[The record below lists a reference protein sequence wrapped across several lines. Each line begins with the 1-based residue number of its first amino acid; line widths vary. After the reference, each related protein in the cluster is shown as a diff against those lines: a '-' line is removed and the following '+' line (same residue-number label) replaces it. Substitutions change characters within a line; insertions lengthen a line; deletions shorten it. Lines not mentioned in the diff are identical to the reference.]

1 MNNFLTL
8 VATTVVVAGILA
20 CAGCGTTGSV
30 LGSQQVI
37 ERSGDMPDWATAI
50 PDDDADMYFRGL
62 RSGAVRLD
70 DGLTDARMHAARQV
84 AESILTD
91 ANIDYRRA
99 RIENGR
105 VASIPGDVPALVKD
119 GLIMLADAVQQG
131 VRERE
136 SYWEKLEEVT
146 HNGLAYKYNVF
157 TLVRISKEDYR
168 ATAGRILGQQIEKA
182 RASHDAE
189 AEKYLKEMWRRIE
202 K

>member
-1 MNNFLTL
+1 MKEFLIC
-8 VATTVVVAGILA
+8 VVAGVLGSGTLIV
-20 CAGCGTTGSV
+20 AGCGPSSAV
-30 LGSQQVI
+30 LGSQTVI
-37 ERSGDMPDWATAI
+37 ERSGGMPDWATEI
-50 PDDDADMYFRGL
+50 PDDDDHMYFRGM

-105 VASIPGDVPALVKD
+105 VASLPGDVPALVKD
-119 GLIMLADAVQQG
+119 GLIMLADAIQQG
-131 VRERE
+131 VREKE
-136 SYWEKLEEVT
+136 SYWEKFEEVT
-146 HNGLAYKYNVF
+146 HNGLAYKHNVF

-168 ATAGRILGQQIEKA
+168 STAGRILGQQIEKA
-182 RASHDAE
+182 RAAHDAE
-189 AEKYLKEMWRRIE
+189 AEQYLKEMWRRID